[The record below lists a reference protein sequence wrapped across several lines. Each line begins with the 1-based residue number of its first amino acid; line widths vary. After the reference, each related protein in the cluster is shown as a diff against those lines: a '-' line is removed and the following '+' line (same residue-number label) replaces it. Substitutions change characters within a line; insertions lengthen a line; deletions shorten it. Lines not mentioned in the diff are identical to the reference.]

1 MYIDC
6 PCSTSAALDSM
17 LRSLVIGQLGHYGDE
32 DTIKEAQKRFAD
44 HCAGSSS
51 IPADLKAAV
60 FSTCLANG
68 DGSTFDQLL
77 KVSQLVSHNI
87 ILSTPTSLVASRCY

>member
-1 MYIDC
+1 MVFIVC
-6 PCSTSAALDSM
+6 LSFSAAALDAM

-44 HCAGSSS
+44 HCAGTSSL
-51 IPADLKAAV
+51 PADLKAAV

-77 KVSQLVSHNI
+77 KV
-87 ILSTPTSLVASRCY
+87 R